1 MKRLLL
7 TNIRKCA
14 DKAKVD
20 IEKIEHGG
28 RHIKVVVQG
37 NKLGTVFVSSSA
49 SDHRAFENVV
59 CDMKRAGYNND

>member
-20 IEKIEHGG
+20 IEQIEQGG

-37 NKLGTVFVSSSA
+37 SKLGTVFVSATA
-49 SDHRAFENVV
+49 SDHRAFLNVV
-59 CDMKRAGYNND
+59 ADMRKAGYENG